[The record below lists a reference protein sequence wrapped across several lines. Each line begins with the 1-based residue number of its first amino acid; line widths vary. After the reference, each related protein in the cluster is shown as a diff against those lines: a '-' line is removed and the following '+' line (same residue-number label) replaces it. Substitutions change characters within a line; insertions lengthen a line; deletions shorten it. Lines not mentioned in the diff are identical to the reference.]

1 MGTEHRAEVLKSGV
15 YRIDL
20 GGGWFYVGSAK
31 NLVKRESQH
40 RSDLRRGVHCNQI
53 MQRAYDKYGQFS
65 LSVLERY
72 PVDEILQREQELLDA
87 NISDPNCAN
96 ISPTAAN
103 CLGVKHTDET
113 RSRMSAA
120 WMGHSVS
127 SNTRAKISATNTGYK
142 HTDATRANMSA
153 AQIGRTHSDDTKAK
167 IGISKLGKKRP
178 PRTPEHRA
186 AHSAAL
192 TGYKHTDKARA
203 NMSAA
208 QKGRKR
214 APLTDAHRA
223 NMSVAQYARQAR
235 IREAALAAL

>member
-127 SNTRAKISATNTGYK
+127 SNTRAKISAANTGYK

-153 AQIGRTHSDDTKAK
+153 AQIGRTHSDDTKA
-167 IGISKLGKKRP
+167 
-178 PRTPEHRA
+178 EHRA